1 MKTNTKSLINEFKEK
16 VQNLQEVDIGDFR
29 RRLSVYIYR
38 LDEDMDINDPK
49 KKQILD
55 QMKNI
60 VLYEEGQNIED
71 IRQSVINEVKKFEM

>member
-1 MKTNTKSLINEFKEK
+1 MKSNTENLINEFKEK

-38 LDEDMDINDPK
+38 LNEDLSTNDPK
-49 KKQILD
+49 KKQSLN

-60 VLYEEGQNIED
+60 ALYEDYRDIEE
-71 IRQSVINEVKKFEM
+71 IRQLIVNEIKNFEK